1 MAPALP
7 CNIKR
12 GQLRKRLSIV
22 SQETW
27 NELSEEQRDAVDAL
41 SLQLYLRGLEKQYPA
56 FEGRDCIFLTV
67 RRMQGL
73 LRAIGA
79 RRKGEKTAA
88 AAISLL
94 EQRALIVDTGKTK
107 KPRRTAESIA
117 RAEKFQKRGTIAHE
131 GGKGS
136 AGVPAPF
143 LLVASLSCSGAH
155 QGQRRLQAPRGVW
168 AL

>member
-7 CNIKR
+7 GNIKR

-41 SLQLYLRGLEKQYPA
+41 SLQLYLRGLEKQHPA

-94 EQRALIVDTGKTK
+94 EERGLIVDTGKTK
-107 KPRRTAESIA
+107 KA
-117 RAEKFQKRGTIAHE
+117 
-131 GGKGS
+131 
-136 AGVPAPF
+136 
-143 LLVASLSCSGAH
+143 
-155 QGQRRLQAPRGVW
+155 
-168 AL
+168 